1 MNYHLEI
8 IKHLENKT
16 FDLFLQWSTMQEN
29 KLRIE
34 IMKAIEDVF
43 TQIALDSGKN
53 PEEDKELQGLIAKRM
68 EFEKFSILKKEAEDE
83 IEILQEKMRHTAK
96 KMKDDI
102 EFSRDHVIEAIVNN
116 MHHAQEMQELA
127 DLMIEF
133 EKKTG
138 TFDFNNWKEILWIF

>member
-16 FDLFLQWSTMQEN
+16 FDLFLQWSTMQEDN
-29 KLRIE
+29 LRIK

-43 TQIALDSGKN
+43 TEIAVISGKDPN
-53 PEEDKELQGLIAKRM
+53 ENTELQALISNRM
-68 EFEKFSILKKEAEDE
+68 EFEKFSSLKKKTEDA
-83 IEILQEKMRHTAK
+83 IKIVKEKMDLTDK
-96 KMKDDI
+96 KIEDHI
-102 EFSRDHVIEAIVNN
+102 EFSRDHVIEAIVKN

-127 DLMIEF
+127 DRMIDF

-138 TFDFNNWKEILWIF
+138 TFDFNNWKEIL